1 MPGPHGTSELLTN
14 GFDASG
20 RPSRIVEPV
29 KQAVAPD
36 HLLLFSKGEVS
47 RQQAMRRLDISYG
60 ELLDLLADRRLPL
73 PRVSAEEA
81 ASMAA
86 LIVSLTDKS
95 AR

>member
-1 MPGPHGTSELLTN
+1 MPGPHGTSESITN
-14 GFDASG
+14 GSDASG
-20 RPSRIVEPV
+20 WLGRVVEPV
-29 KQAVAPD
+29 KQAIAPD

-47 RQQAMRRLDISYG
+47 RQQAMRRLGVGYG

-81 ASMAA
+81 TSMAA